1 MSQDI
6 SRPPKSTDA
15 RQRVMLVG
23 NPNVGKSVLFNLLT
37 KKYVVVSNYPGT
49 TVEVTQGSLK
59 VDRKEL
65 PVVDT
70 PGINNLIPMS
80 EDELVTR
87 NMLLE
92 PWDQKVVQVAD
103 MKNLRRALLI
113 TLQLAEMEIP
123 FVLDLNMRDEAHS
136 RGIFVDRKQLSE
148 LLGVEV
154 VETVATRKTGLDELR
169 KSLLNC
175 RRATYKISYEGPIEE
190 GVQKI
195 SGLLPRT
202 HVAKRALATMLL
214 AGDQNLASWLEP
226 QIGSEATL
234 EIEEIRRKIQSAYNA
249 PLSYVLTRRKLRA
262 VNDILRRVQTVKG
275 EVRQPWM
282 AAIGRLMVHP
292 VWGIPFLIG
301 VLYLTYK
308 FVGQL
313 GAGTSVDFMEG
324 FLFEEHINPFVTN
337 VVNATIPVPFFREL
351 LVGQYG
357 LVTVALAYSFAIVL
371 PIVGYFFL
379 VFCLLEDTGYLP
391 RLAVMVDKIF
401 KVMGISGK
409 AVLPM
414 VLGLGCDTMATLTT
428 RILETR
434 KERLTVILL
443 LALGV
448 PCSAQLGVI
457 LGMLGALSAKA
468 TLLWLAVILGS
479 IFGVGCLA
487 SRVLPGGR
495 PDFIIEIPPLRVP
508 MLSNVVVKTLARV
521 EWYLREAVPL
531 FILGTLV
538 LFVLD
543 KLNLLISLEQMTSPV
558 IVGLLGLPQQ
568 TTEAFIVGFLRRDYG
583 AAGLFAMAKAG
594 NLDPTQSLVSLVTIT
609 LFLPCIANFFIMIKE
624 AKLKAT
630 LAMVAFIF
638 PFAFLVGGLLNA
650 VLRVLN
656 VSL

>member
-1 MSQDI
+1 MPHHT
-6 SRPPKSTDA
+6 PPGPKTTDA
-15 RQRVMLVG
+15 RERVLLVG

-37 KKYVVVSNYPGT
+37 KQYVVVSNYPGT
-49 TVEVTQGSLK
+49 TVEVAEGTITVG
-59 VDRKEL
+59 RKKL
-65 PVVDT
+65 PIVDT

-92 PWDQKVVQVAD
+92 PYDQKVVQVAD

-113 TLQLAEMEIP
+113 TLQLAEMDVP
-123 FVLDLNMRDEAHS
+123 LVLDLNMGDEGRS

-154 VETVATRKTGLDELR
+154 VETVATRKTGLEDLR
-169 KSLLNC
+169 KALLDC
-175 RRATYKISYEGPIEE
+175 RRSTYKISYDGPISE
-190 GVQKI
+190 GVRQI
-195 SGLLPRT
+195 AGLLPDT
-202 HVAKRALATMLL
+202 HIPKRALALMLL
-214 AGDQNLASWLEP
+214 AGDQSLATWLQP
-226 QIGSEATL
+226 RMDADASLA
-234 EIEEIRRKIQSAYNA
+234 IEEVRRKVQSAYSA
-249 PLSYVLTRRKLRA
+249 PLSYVLTRRRLA
-262 VNDILRRVQTVKG
+262 AANTILQRVQTLRGKA
-275 EVRQPWM
+275 RQPWM
-282 AAIGRLMVHP
+282 DALGHLMVHP
-292 VWGIPFLIG
+292 LWGIPFLIA

-308 FVGQL
+308 FVGQF

-324 FLFEEHINPFVTN
+324 FVFQQHINPFITK
-337 VVNATIPVPFFREL
+337 VVEAAIPVPLLREL

-357 LVTVALAYSFAIVL
+357 LITVALTYSFAIVL

-391 RLAVMVDKIF
+391 RLAVMVNTIF
-401 KVMGISGK
+401 KAMGVSGK

-434 KERLTVILL
+434 KERLIIILL

-457 LGMLGALSAKA
+457 LGMLAALSTKA
-468 TLLWLAVILGS
+468 TLLWLGVVLGT
-479 IFGVGCLA
+479 IFAVGCLA
-487 SRVLPGGR
+487 SRVLPGER
-495 PDFIIEIPPLRVP
+495 ADFILEIPPLRIPV
-508 MLSNVVVKTLARV
+508 LSNVAIKTLARI

-531 FILGTLV
+531 FILATFV
-538 LFVLD
+538 LFLLD
-543 KLNLLISLEQMTSPV
+543 KLNLLAALERAASPV
-558 IVGLLGLPQQ
+558 IVGLMGLPQQ

-583 AAGLFAMAKAG
+583 AAGLFTMAKAG
-594 NLDPTQSLVSLVTIT
+594 ALDPTQTLVSLVTIT
-609 LFLPCIANFFIMIKE
+609 LFLPCIAHFFIIIKE
-624 AKLKAT
+624 AKLKAA

-638 PFAFLVGGLLNA
+638 PFAFIVGGLLNA
-650 VLRVLN
+650 VLRALE